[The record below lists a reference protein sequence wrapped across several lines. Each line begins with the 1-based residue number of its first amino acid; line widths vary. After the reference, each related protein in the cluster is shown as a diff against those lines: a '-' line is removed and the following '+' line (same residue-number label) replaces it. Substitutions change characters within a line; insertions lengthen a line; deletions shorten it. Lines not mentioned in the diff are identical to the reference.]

1 MSVLLQ
7 EYLYWLDWPVDS
19 ATTLP
24 VACIRFQPAPIDA
37 GSFRSAGIDCPA
49 HIAAAV
55 PKRQRE
61 FFYGRLC
68 ARAAMG
74 PLRGDIP
81 QIGTGRM
88 REPLWPADLIG
99 SITHAADM
107 AAAVVLPVSMGYHGV
122 GIDIE
127 NILGGPG
134 AQEVRAIVANDGE
147 LRYLAGFEGTLGANV
162 PLTLVFSAK
171 ESFFKAAHGEVRRYF
186 DFDAIELEHIDLS
199 ARSMRFRVCED
210 LTPRLRRGGRCD
222 IQFRILDATHIATLC
237 LWRREP
243 EGAWPRRAGHTV
255 VPD

>member
-1 MSVLLQ
+1 MSVILQ
-7 EYLYWLDWPVDS
+7 EHVYLLNWPVDG
-19 ATTLP
+19 AATLP

-37 GSFRSAGIDCPA
+37 DSFRSAGIDCPA

-68 ARAAMG
+68 AKSAME
-74 PLRGDIP
+74 PLRRDIP

-107 AAAVVLPVSMGYHGV
+107 AAALVLPVAMGYHGV

-127 NILGGPG
+127 NILGGQG

-147 LRYLAGFEGTLGANV
+147 LRYLAGFEDTLGPDV

-171 ESFFKAAHGEVRRYF
+171 ESFFKAVHGEVQRYF
-186 DFDAIELEHIDLS
+186 NFDAIELEHIDLS
-199 ARSMRFRVCED
+199 AQSMRFRVRED
-210 LTPRLRRGGRCD
+210 LTPRLRPGVRCE
-222 IQFRILDATHIATLC
+222 IHFRILDATHIATLC
-237 LWRREP
+237 LWRRD
-243 EGAWPRRAGHTV
+243 AA
-255 VPD
+255 DA

>member
-1 MSVLLQ
+1 MSIILQ
-7 EYLYWLDWPVDS
+7 EHLYLLDWPVDG

-24 VACIRFQPAPIDA
+24 VTCIRFQPAPIDA
-37 GSFRSAGIDCPA
+37 DSFRSAGIDCPA
-49 HIAAAV
+49 RIAAAV

-68 ARAAMG
+68 ARSAMA
-74 PLRGDIP
+74 PMRRDIP

-107 AAAVVLPVSMGYHGV
+107 AAAVVLPASLGYHGV

-127 NILGGPG
+127 NILEGQG

-147 LRYLAGFEGTLGANV
+147 LRYLAGFEDALGADV

-171 ESFFKAAHGEVRRYF
+171 ESFFKAVHGEVQRYF
-186 DFDAIELEHIDLS
+186 NFDAIELEHIDL
-199 ARSMRFRVCED
+199 AAQSMRFRVCED
-210 LTPRLRRGGRCD
+210 LAPRLRPGLRCD
-222 IQFRILDATHIATLC
+222 IRFRILDATHIATLC
-237 LWRREP
+237 LWRR
-243 EGAWPRRAGHTV
+243 GAGDA
-255 VPD
+255 